1 MIISSYETQMNE
13 NSISLYYS
21 IKVPANLS
29 VSDVDLTSILSNG
42 LENAIH
48 AVSELDSGKWNI
60 TLDLR
65 MNDDKLL
72 LSIKNPYAQ
81 RIEMVDGVPQAKGY
95 GHGLGTQ
102 SIKYIVEKL
111 RGNCQFV
118 VQDGQFTLRVVL

>member
-48 AVSELDSGKWNI
+48 AVSDLDSGKWNI

-72 LSIKNPYAQ
+72 LTKV
-81 RIEMVDGVPQAKGY
+81 R
-95 GHGLGTQ
+95 
-102 SIKYIVEKL
+102 
-111 RGNCQFV
+111 R
-118 VQDGQFTLRVVL
+118 